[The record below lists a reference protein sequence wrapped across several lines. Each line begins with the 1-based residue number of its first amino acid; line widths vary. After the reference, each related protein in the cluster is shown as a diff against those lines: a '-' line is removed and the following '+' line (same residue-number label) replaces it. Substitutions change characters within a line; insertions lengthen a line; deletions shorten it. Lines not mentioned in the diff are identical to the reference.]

1 MFRDKMVIG
10 AQTHNRSYIKIFC
23 TISLLLKE
31 VLANQ
36 ASFPPCD
43 SEIIDTLLKTYV
55 MKSDLLL

>member
-1 MFRDKMVIG
+1 MVIG